1 MSIKNVF
8 TDDVVYETIPVS
20 QWSALVASTIPA
32 PPSVSLANVFAVVSS
47 MNGGTFAPE
56 TTGTF
61 GFNSSNFYSVSS
73 AITSPGNDQIQ
84 FTAAGIYRI
93 DFQIL
98 YTAGVGITAYTH
110 VDTVS
115 GSVID
120 ILETNSLVTENF
132 QTRKIITF
140 IFDATAGTIVSVG
153 VNVSA
158 GSLGLSF
165 DNLSSIAV
173 SQLA

>member
-1 MSIKNVF
+1 MSLKNVF
-8 TDDVVYETIPVS
+8 TDDSAYEAIPVS
-20 QWSALVASTIPA
+20 QWSALVASTVYP

-56 TTGTF
+56 ATGTF

-84 FTAAGIYRI
+84 FTAAGIYRV
-93 DFQIL
+93 DFQIF

-110 VDTVS
+110 IDTVG

-140 IFDATAGTIVSVG
+140 IFDATAGTIISVG

-165 DNLSSIAV
+165 DNLSSLSV
-173 SQLA
+173 SQIA